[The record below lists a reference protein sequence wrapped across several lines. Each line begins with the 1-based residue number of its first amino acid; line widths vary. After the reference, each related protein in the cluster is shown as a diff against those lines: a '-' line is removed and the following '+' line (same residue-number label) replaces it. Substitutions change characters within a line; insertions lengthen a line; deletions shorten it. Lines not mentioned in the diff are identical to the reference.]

1 MSGPAPDRR
10 PISSRL
16 RFRVAALLALALLP
30 IGIVGV
36 ILTRDFAQEVKERS
50 ELSLLAM
57 SERAVFGERQVL
69 DRAVGAGE
77 ALVPIVTLIREDPA
91 ACRAYLLR
99 YLAESRRY
107 SFVGFMPDSGLVTC
121 SSSETVLDFRGNA
134 ELAERLAAPRLYI
147 DRIETPLI
155 SDDAVVNLV
164 QPVYEDQTVTGF
176 LSISVPAG
184 ALSTQPDRDIGAEPL
199 GVIVVNADG
208 DVLSREGGEGAP
220 PPVPQTMSLAQMAG
234 SSSQIFR
241 DVDQSGAPTLFAVV
255 PIIPFAAYGV
265 IAWPPDAL
273 AAGNGTLS
281 FSTTI
286 FPLLMWSVTLIV
298 AFLAVDRLVGRYVR
312 SLSRHM
318 RLFAT
323 ERRLPDR
330 VITEGAA
337 SELQE
342 LESSFVDMA
351 YALMDDE
358 ARVEDALR
366 ERNVLLKEVHHRVKN
381 NLQLISSIMNM
392 NMRTAASPET
402 ISVLRR
408 LQDRLLGLSTVHRNL
423 YQSNNVTQTN
433 AAVLL
438 RDLMN
443 QVLSVGLAPGSNV
456 EVTMAFDDATLY
468 PDQAVPLSMLA
479 TELATNA
486 LKHIGTNAQDRPWIR
501 IALHDLGEGVM
512 QLDFA
517 NSTGD
522 VAMHPDEGGSGLGS
536 KLVQAFAM
544 QVGSEV
550 ETEVA
555 PDSYKVSVRFALQGF
570 VPERVDP

>member
-1 MSGPAPDRR
+1 MADTGPERR

-36 ILTRDFAQEVKERS
+36 ILTRDFAREVQDRS

-77 ALVPIVTLIREDPA
+77 ALVPIVTLIRENPA
-91 ACRAYLLR
+91 ACRAYLRR
-99 YLAESRRY
+99 YLEESHRY
-107 SFVGFMPDSGLVTC
+107 TFVGFLPASGLVTC
-121 SSSETVLDFRGNA
+121 SSADGVMDFRGSA
-134 ELAERLAAPRLYI
+134 ELAERIAMPRLYV
-147 DRIETPLI
+147 DRIDTPLI
-155 SDDAVVNLV
+155 SDDAVINLV
-164 QPVYEDQTVTGF
+164 QPVYEDQAVTGF

-184 ALSTQPDRDIGAEPL
+184 ALSSQPDREIGARPL
-199 GVIVVNADG
+199 GVLVINAAG
-208 DVLSREGGEGAP
+208 DVLSREGIDDAP
-220 PPVPQTMSLAQMAG
+220 TPTPRTLSLATLAG
-234 SSSQIFR
+234 SSAQIFQ
-241 DVDQSGAPTLFAVV
+241 DVDQSGNPTLFALV

-265 IAWPPDAL
+265 VAWPPDAL

-281 FSTTI
+281 LSTTI
-286 FPLLMWSVTLIV
+286 FPLVMWSVTLLV

-312 SLSRHM
+312 ALSRQM
-318 RLFAT
+318 RRFAT
-323 ERRLPDR
+323 DRRLPDR

-342 LESSFVDMA
+342 LETSFVDMA
-351 YALMDDE
+351 YTLMDDE

-456 EVTMAFDDATLY
+456 EVTMDFDDATLY

-486 LKHIGTNAQDRPWIR
+486 LKHIGTNGVSRPWIR
-501 IALHDLGEGVM
+501 ISLRDLGEGVVR
-512 QLDFA
+512 LDFA
-517 NSTGD
+517 NSTGT
-522 VAMHPDEGGSGLGS
+522 VPMHPDDDGSGLGS
-536 KLVQAFAM
+536 KLVTAFAM
-544 QVGSEV
+544 QVGGEV
-550 ETEVA
+550 ETDVTD
-555 PDSYKVSVRFALQGF
+555 DSYMVSVRFALQGF
-570 VPERVDP
+570 VQDMVDP